1 MIPFLI
7 SIIILNI
14 SISDSNGNTGKA
26 GQMEYGHAW
35 YRTVVVPVVLLVE

>member
-26 GQMEYGHAW
+26 GQVNIGQ
-35 YRTVVVPVVLLVE
+35 TVRAAYCYPDDMYQ